1 MYIVFEGIDTAGKS
15 TQVALLKEKLDNVV
29 TTKEPGGTEF
39 GMTIREIVLHN
50 ESLDHITE
58 LLLFLADRREH
69 FHKLIAPALKE
80 GQNIISDRSFISG
93 VAYALSNQSFTLE
106 KLLDLNAMTLD
117 DTLPKAVILF
127 DIPRSTLIERL
138 GAKEIDGI
146 EKRGIDYLL
155 SVQQAL
161 IDVTKHLGLKHIIVD
176 ASSNIEAIHEEILQF
191 TNTLKENR

>member
-15 TQVALLKEKLDNVV
+15 TQVALLRDTFDEVI
-29 TTKEPGGTEF
+29 TTKEPGGTDF

-69 FHKLIAPALKE
+69 FHKLVSPAL
-80 GQNIISDRSFISG
+80 QNKQTVISDRSFISG
-93 VAYALSNQSFTLE
+93 VAYALCNQSFTLD
-106 KLLDLNAMTLD
+106 KLLELNAMTLD
-117 DTLPKAVILF
+117 QTLPDAVILF
-127 DIPRSTLIERL
+127 DIPKETLIERL

-155 SVQQAL
+155 SVQTAL
-161 IDVTKHLGLKHIIVD
+161 IDVTKHLGYQAYHC
-176 ASSNIEAIHEEILQF
+176 
-191 TNTLKENR
+191 